1 MFLKWNQMLV
11 RVLSS
16 AFFIALIVT
25 GIYTATKLE
34 FDTDLFLTVEFK
46 PSMATHVKM
55 YFDEGSGFS
64 EENSATCKAR
74 SGQEFQ
80 TLRFALPDA
89 AMKRLRMDPFSG
101 SPGEFAIR
109 SMKVV
114 GLYGQEIDRIPLD
127 AFQLTHHMDRFYY
140 RKGHWVGVT
149 TPDAFDP
156 QMIIDSTGKLSKAM
170 EYPFRMRIQ
179 HVLAANGRQTL
190 LPLFGTILL
199 LGIAVLGLR
208 DWFGKK

>member
-1 MFLKWNQMLV
+1 MFLKWNQILV
-11 RVLSS
+11 RVLPS

-25 GIYTATKLE
+25 GIYAATRLE
-34 FDTDLFLTVEFK
+34 FDTDLFLIVEFK
-46 PSMATHVKM
+46 SSKATHVKM

-64 EENSATCKAR
+64 EENSATYKAR

-80 TLRFALPDA
+80 ILRFALPGA
-89 AMKRLRMDPFSG
+89 AIKRLRMDPFSG

-114 GLYGQEIDRIPLD
+114 GLYGREIDRIPLD
-127 AFQLTHHMDRFYY
+127 AFQLTYHMAEFYY
-140 RKGHWVGVT
+140 RKDHWVGVT
-149 TPDAFDP
+149 TPDASDP
-156 QMIIDSTGKLSKAM
+156 QMIIDNTGKLSKAM
-170 EYPFRMRIQ
+170 EYPVRMKIQ
-179 HVLAANGRQTL
+179 HVLAANGQAL
-190 LPLFGTILL
+190 LRLFGTSLL